1 MVLNNGVRYELP
13 VASVTPPVDA
23 LYHTT
28 LPLAAEADNV
38 MVPLPQTLLPVL
50 LLKLGVV
57 LTVTCPDTLLVVLN
71 PLLPVTTT

>member
-1 MVLNNGVRYELP
+1 VLLSIGVRYVPP
-13 VASVTPPVDA
+13 VDSDTPPVEA

-28 LPLAAEADNV
+28 LPLPATAVNV
-38 MVPLPQTLLPVL
+38 TLPPPHTLPPLL

-57 LTVTCPDTLLVVLN
+57 LTVTNPDTLLVVLN

>member
-1 MVLNNGVRYELP
+1 M
-13 VASVTPPVDA
+13 
-23 LYHTT
+23 
-28 LPLAAEADNV
+28 LPLPATADNV
-38 MVPLPQTLLPVL
+38 TLPVPHTLPPLL